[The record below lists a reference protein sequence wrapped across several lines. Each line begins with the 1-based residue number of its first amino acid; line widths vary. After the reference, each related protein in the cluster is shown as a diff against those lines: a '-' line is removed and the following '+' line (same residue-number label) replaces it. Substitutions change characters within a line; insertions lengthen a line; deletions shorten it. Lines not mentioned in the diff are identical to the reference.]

1 VTSVQLSRW
10 VYAKWK
16 LSVMAVN
23 TAAMP

>member
-23 TAAMP
+23 AAAMP